1 MPTAPKTWARL
12 RAPVLCITGTGA
24 GTGVPLARGGRISTP
39 APVPGD
45 PPVIADKYN
54 VIYVGHVFLSDE
66 RTMMRTDFNPSNIL
80 GSLGFPQQV
89 RTPYFTGNSPF
100 FPDTGEFTEWT
111 AASGG
116 AGAGQ
121 TLTNDQ
127 KNQLIGQDVT
137 TTTTS
142 FVMTADAFGGFGQYY
157 SPGGEFIVDIG
168 KLDKIP
174 LPTP

>member
-12 RAPVLCITGTGA
+12 RAPVLCITGTGS
-24 GTGVPLARGGRISTP
+24 GTGIPLARGGRISTP

-89 RTPYFTGNSPF
+89 RTPYFTADSPF
-100 FPDTGEFTEWT
+100 PPNTGSFTEWT
-111 AASGG
+111 SSGIG
-116 AGAGQ
+116 SGAGQ

-127 KNQLIGQDVT
+127 KNQLIGETVT
-137 TTTTS
+137 TSTSS
-142 FVMTADAFGGFGQYY
+142 FVMTGAAFNGDGQLY
-157 SPGGEFIVDIG
+157 SPGGEFIFEIG

-174 LPTP
+174 LPP

>member
-1 MPTAPKTWARL
+1 MPTALKTWARV

-24 GTGVPLARGGRISTP
+24 GEGVPLAKGGRISTP
-39 APVPGD
+39 SPIPGQ
-45 PPVIADKYN
+45 PSVIADKYN

-89 RTPYFTGNSPF
+89 RTPYFTADSPF
-100 FPDTGEFTEWT
+100 FPNTGEFTEWT
-111 AASGG
+111 AAGLGS
-116 AGAGQ
+116 GAGQ
-121 TLTNDQ
+121 TLTDDQ
-127 KNQLIGQDVT
+127 KNQLIGQTVT

-142 FVMTADAFGGFGQYY
+142 FIMTADAFGGDGQYY
-157 SPGGEFIVDIG
+157 VPGGEYVFEIG